1 MPALALENLS
11 VHYGK
16 QQVIGPVTLHLN
28 TDQLTVFIGKSG
40 GGKSSLLNH
49 IYDRLS
55 SNRSIALIPQDL
67 GLVDTLSAYQNVYMG
82 QLYRHSTLYNLTN
95 LIRPRQTD
103 IAAVH
108 EQLKQLDLADKCWQ
122 PVGEL
127 SGGQQQRIAIARA
140 LYQQAD
146 LLIADE
152 PCSALDGPRANQAM
166 QLLRQQYP
174 GAIIALHD
182 LDVALKYADRII
194 GIADGQIA
202 LDQPTARLTHQ
213 SLLDFY

>member
-1 MPALALENLS
+1 MSAIALENLS

-16 QQVIGPVTLHLN
+16 QQVISPVTLHLD

-55 SNRSIALIPQDL
+55 ARRNIALIPQDL

-82 QLYRHSTLYNLTN
+82 QLQRHSTLYNLIN
-95 LIRPRQTD
+95 LIRPRQAD
-103 IAAVH
+103 ITKVW
-108 EQLKQLDLADKCWQ
+108 EQLDQLDLADKCWQ

-152 PCSALDGPRANQAM
+152 PFSALDGPRASQAM
-166 QLLRQQYP
+166 QLLRKQYP
-174 GAIIALHD
+174 GAIVALHD
-182 LDVALKYADRII
+182 LEITLKYADRII
-194 GIADGQIA
+194 GIADGQLA
-202 LDQPTARLTHQ
+202 LDQPATRLTQQ